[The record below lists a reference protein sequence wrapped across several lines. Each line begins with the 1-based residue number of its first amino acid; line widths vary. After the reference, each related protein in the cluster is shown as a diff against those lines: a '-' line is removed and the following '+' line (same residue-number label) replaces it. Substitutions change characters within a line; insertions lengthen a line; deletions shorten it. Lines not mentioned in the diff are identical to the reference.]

1 MNRKPSVVSINE
13 DSTAVSIF
21 REGGSGA
28 KRAGTAIHE
37 AAHAVSRIANR
48 FPLKYATI
56 EPDVVERDDVRF
68 DGDPTAAD
76 AVDILDQIDF
86 NVGGG
91 QAVRSALLGLQSIL
105 ADLEGARLSSNGNRT
120 YLRPASLGAIRQ
132 LGGHAIAQREALDN
146 AIRGSSLNARDR
158 KLIVALLGAPNR
170 MIRMIKRAGHVR
182 GGRGRPSTGLLE
194 EKDASERR
202 IVVLLAGMH
211 AKRKLGA
218 MDWEQSGSLDLQK
231 VRKELCRFAETERE
245 LQLRLLETRV
255 DVEVARNWNAIG
267 HVADMLL
274 KKKKVFGDEIRRS
287 LKRAC
292 MSPVE
297 SKSFDPMD

>member
-1 MNRKPSVVSINE
+1 MSINE
-13 DSTAVSIF
+13 YSTAVGIF
-21 REGGSGA
+21 RAGGSDA
-28 KRAGTAIHE
+28 KRAGTAVHE

-68 DGDPTAAD
+68 DSDPTVAD
-76 AVDILDQIDF
+76 VADILDQIDF
-86 NVGGG
+86 NVDGG
-91 QAVRSALLGLQSIL
+91 QAVRSSLMGLKSAL

-120 YLRPASLGAIRQ
+120 YFRPASLDAIRQ
-132 LGGHAIAQREALDN
+132 IGGYAIAQRGALDK
-146 AIRGSSLNARDR
+146 AIKVSSLTSRDR
-158 KLIVALLGAPNR
+158 RLIVALLGAPIR

-182 GGRGRPSTGLLE
+182 GGRGRPSKGLLE

-231 VRKELCRFAETERE
+231 VWKELLRFAETERE
-245 LQLRLLETRV
+245 VQLRLLETRV
-255 DVEVARNWNAIG
+255 GAEVDRNWNAIG

-274 KKKKVFGDEIRRS
+274 KKTKVFGDEIRRS
-287 LKRAC
+287 LKRAH

-297 SKSFDPMD
+297 SKGFAPIE